1 MSHRLVWT
9 RVHDR
14 DTIVDGIAA
23 AKSGVNKRHINCASR
38 IKVKNGADVT
48 KILENKI
55 KLRSESVGGAE

>member
-1 MSHRLVWT
+1 M
-9 RVHDR
+9 HDR
-14 DTIVDGIAA
+14 DTVIDGIAA
-23 AKSGVNKRHINCASR
+23 AKSGVNKRHSNCASR